1 MALHFYLVRMG
12 RLRMTDLRLHQHRC
26 ENCRRRCE
34 ECIYVRHADE
44 YWCPTCVDEELPN
57 VTQDD

>member
-1 MALHFYLVRMG
+1 
-12 RLRMTDLRLHQHRC
+12 MTDLRLHQHRC

-57 VTQDD
+57 VKQDD